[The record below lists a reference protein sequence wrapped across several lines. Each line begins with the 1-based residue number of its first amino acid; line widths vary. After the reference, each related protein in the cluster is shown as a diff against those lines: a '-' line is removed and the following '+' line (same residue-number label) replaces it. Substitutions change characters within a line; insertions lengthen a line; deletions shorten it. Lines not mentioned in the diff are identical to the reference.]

1 MNIYCEIFLYNCEIL
16 TALFIIQNLI
26 KHLSKII
33 IPKVSLLFY
42 CETFTL
48 LFYLIWFVYF
58 FHINFKQLMNV
69 FFLSKNF
76 LFSKL
81 CFTVN
86 ILSCTGFTVFCFA
99 NEKNCF
105 LFFFLDTSLCF

>member
-69 FFLSKNF
+69 FFCPK
-76 LFSKL
+76 
-81 CFTVN
+81 T
-86 ILSCTGFTVFCFA
+86 FCFQ
-99 NEKNCF
+99 NCA
-105 LFFFLDTSLCF
+105 SL